1 MRPIKKSSSGLL
13 LTQKNNLFKLGN
25 YSSVAYN
32 KHQEKANIFEF
43 ELERHKE
50 TIIKLEI
57 ELNEKNKELKE
68 ILTKNRM
75 KKNKFQMT
83 INIIEQLLKICDK
96 KKEEETDKE
105 SDNIKTLNQFN
116 FTINSD
122 KSKDNFKSINIENDN
137 DTDNYNKTNR
147 NTFYTTN
154 NNYNKNKKSLPKIKS
169 PNRKLAINTNSN
181 FNTKKKFS
189 DILYMNTLRKR
200 IDTLN
205 DEIGKKDGE
214 IDKLKIKN
222 NFLNYSKL
230 QTDFISN
237 YNSLG
242 EMKSKNVLM
251 LSKLD
256 DIAENFFFEQENN
269 KDLKI
274 RLSDFQEK
282 FYDYK
287 NNINKKINDLEN
299 KLKIYEK
306 KNKECLYYHL
316 NKDNFLKNNRSLFEQ
331 NKSEAERIENIKIEL
346 NELKKENNKKSES
359 IINLK
364 KEIENLVEKKI
375 TLNNKNL
382 DKNADIEKLKE
393 QIILLNK
400 KYKEIFD
407 KNKEMKKKLKESENN
422 YINEIYKIGDIK
434 NKIIKADKNIDSL
447 KKEIEKL
454 KTQKNINFLNIIK

>member
-43 ELERHKE
+43 ELERHKD

-116 FTINSD
+116 FTINSE

-137 DTDNYNKTNR
+137 ETDNYNKTNR

-181 FNTKKKFS
+181 FSTKKKFN

-269 KDLKI
+269 KNLKI

-316 NKDNFLKNNRSLFEQ
+316 NKDNFLKNNKSLFEQ
-331 NKSEAERIENIKIEL
+331 NKSEAERIESIKIEL

-364 KEIENLVEKKI
+364 KEIENLIEKKI

-400 KYKEIFD
+400 KYKEIFG

-422 YINEIYKIGDIK
+422 YINEIYEIGDIK

-454 KTQKNINFLNIIK
+454 KNSKKYKFS